1 MSDEQRF
8 TGDDLQVADNVLTDA
23 GVAPATRRGLLTRAA
38 AGAAALGVAGA
49 LSPMEAFAAGDSI
62 KTVGTTA
69 VTAEAL
75 AVTFLSQVADRAA
88 GSAVAE
94 AAPVIKAAN
103 REEYIHY
110 QTLRRLGFKP
120 LTTRFWLPDAFFA
133 NNLANIPSVIETAET
148 LFVNAYLI
156 GITTFA
162 RAHKPRLARYAG
174 EILGVEAEHRALARS
189 LQGKLPNNVAFE
201 TFRYSHLS
209 HIVGALEKAGIGFGK
224 RGSGPGAFYSF
235 KAPTAAQASVVQGT
249 RPR

>member
-38 AGAAALGVAGA
+38 AGAAALGVAGV
-49 LSPMEAFAAGDSI
+49 LSPMEAFASGDSV
-62 KTVGTTA
+62 KTVGVTA

-75 AVTFLSQVADRAA
+75 AVTFLSQVADRAP
-88 GSAVAE
+88 GSKVE
-94 AAPVIKAAN
+94 QAAPVIKAAN

-110 QTLRRLGFKP
+110 QTLRKLGFKP
-120 LTTRFWLPDAFFA
+120 LTTKFWLPDAFFA
-133 NNLANIPSVIETAET
+133 NGLANVPAVIETAET

-162 RAHKPRLARYAG
+162 RAHKPEFARYAG

-189 LQGKLPNNVAFE
+189 LQGKLPNNLAFE
-201 TFRYSHLS
+201 RYQYRHLS
-209 HIVGALEKAGIGFGK
+209 KIVGALEQAGVGFGAK
-224 RGSGPGAFYSF
+224 GRGAGAFYHF
-235 KAPTAAQASVVQGT
+235 KAPTAAQASTVEGI